1 MSDARP
7 RGDASPAAGV
17 AIFDLDGTITQRD
30 TFAAFLLRY
39 LRRHPR
45 HWPRCL
51 SLVPL
56 VPLFLCGVIGNTR
69 MKVAALRAV
78 CGGAERAEMTAF
90 SEDFADHCMATL
102 LRAQAPA
109 RIAAHRQTGDL
120 LVLATAS
127 PDVYVEHLACRL
139 GFDRVVATAV
149 GWTPE
154 GRMTG
159 GLAGDNLRGAAKLA
173 AVQQLLSAVTPA
185 RTVAYSDSDADLPL
199 LRWADR
205 GVAVNPTRRLA
216 EVAAAEGFAI
226 EDWG

>member
-1 MSDARP
+1 MSDGRLG
-7 RGDASPAAGV
+7 GDASSLAAV
-17 AIFDLDGTITQRD
+17 AIFDLDGTITRRD

-39 LRRHPR
+39 LRRHPQR
-45 HWPRCL
+45 WPRCL
-51 SLVPL
+51 PL
-56 VPLFLCGVIGNTR
+56 LALAPLFLCGLIGNTR

-78 CGGAERAEMTAF
+78 CGGAERAEMTNF
-90 SEDFADHCMATL
+90 SEDFADRCMATL
-102 LRAQAPA
+102 LRAQALA
-109 RIAAHRQTGDL
+109 RIAAHRQAGDL

-127 PDVYVEHLACRL
+127 PDVYVEALARRL

-173 AVQQLLSAVTPA
+173 AVQHLLSAVTPA

-205 GVAVNPTRRLA
+205 AVAVNPTRRLA
-216 EVAAAEGFAI
+216 EIAAAEGFTI
-226 EDWG
+226 EDWN